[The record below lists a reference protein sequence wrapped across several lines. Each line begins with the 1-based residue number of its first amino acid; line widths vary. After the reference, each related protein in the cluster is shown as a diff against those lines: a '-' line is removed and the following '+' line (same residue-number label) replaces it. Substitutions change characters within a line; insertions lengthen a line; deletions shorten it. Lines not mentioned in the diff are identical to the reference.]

1 MLDAF
6 TSYDNQQRPH
16 RSHRSLPHPATPAT
30 ARAARPKAAPGDRAS
45 DRHQRVRID
54 RVDAHGKLTLRHSG
68 RLHHIGTGGRA
79 CPAAAGLGQQGVNGG
94 QAPARV
100 PAATVLRGRR

>member
-1 MLDAF
+1 MTT
-6 TSYDNQQRPH
+6 TSGRIGRMVAAAPRHSRYRP
-16 RSHRSLPHPATPAT
+16 RGPAQALPAT
-30 ARAARPKAAPGDRAS
+30 RAS

-94 QAPARV
+94 QALGV

>member
-1 MLDAF
+1 MT
-6 TSYDNQQRPH
+6 TSSGRIG
-16 RSHRSLPHPATPAT
+16 SHRSLPHPATPAT

-54 RVDAHGKLTLRHSG
+54 RVNAHGKLTLRHSG

-79 CPAAAGLGQQGVNGG
+79 CPAAAGLGQQGVNVG
-94 QAPARV
+94 QAPALCSR
-100 PAATVLRGRR
+100 LQCREEGDDRCR